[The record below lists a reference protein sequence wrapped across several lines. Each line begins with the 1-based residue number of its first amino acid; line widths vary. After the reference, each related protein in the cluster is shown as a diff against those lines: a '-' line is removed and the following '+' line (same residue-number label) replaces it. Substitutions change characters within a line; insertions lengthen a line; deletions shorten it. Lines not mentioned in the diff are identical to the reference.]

1 MPVSIIIDKVI
12 NVRLTIL
19 AENWQCDCAAKP
31 FVGGENL
38 SRIGALELRNTKL
51 DSPRL
56 NVKCL
61 VGYASNRVW

>member
-38 SRIGALELRNTKL
+38 SRIGALELKNTKL
-51 DSPRL
+51 NEQSAFKREMFGWL
-56 NVKCL
+56 C
-61 VGYASNRVW
+61 